1 MTREAKLYNGEKR
14 VSSINGA
21 WQTGQLHIKTKLK
34 YPLTPYKMDS
44 WPNLRLDTI
53 KLLCLSPFAD
63 HLNYHNIVNQWYFN
77 TKQSLKKLNRT
88 TMRYHLMLFWKT
100 IIKKSTNINAG
111 YNVAKKGTLL

>member
-44 WPNLRLDTI
+44 
-53 KLLCLSPFAD
+53 
-63 HLNYHNIVNQWYFN
+63 
-77 TKQSLKKLNRT
+77 
-88 TMRYHLMLFWKT
+88 
-100 IIKKSTNINAG
+100 
-111 YNVAKKGTLL
+111 